1 MAKEAFTEVNFS
13 CNVMQKWKK
22 TLLTLSG
29 FLCYSYS
36 IPFCT
41 SKKGKMYTPFNV
53 TSLKKKQ
60 SKLK

>member
-36 IPFCT
+36 IPCCT
-41 SKKGKMYTPFNV
+41 SKKGKTPFNV
-53 TSLKKKQ
+53 TSFKKTKTNQ
-60 SKLK
+60 NKT